1 MLLCLAN
8 IGSSMANFFRFLY
21 ARVCCGYCNY
31 VKKRNIRLKAATLS
45 SVAANHANAISYA
58 AMATTNLIIQ
68 QNSHSAGEA
77 VANEGYN
84 TNSPPSP
91 ALVNDG
97 SVNEKKPKIPDIR
110 LSANSTDA
118 ASGIIRPPSAAAN
131 DVNILELLE
140 ENTEVDYRKITV
152 PISITLFI
160 LSSYIFLGGVLF
172 QTLENWT
179 ILDGVYFCFIT
190 LR

>member
-1 MLLCLAN
+1 M
-8 IGSSMANFFRFLY
+8 
-21 ARVCCGYCNY
+21 
-31 VKKRNIRLKAATLS
+31 
-45 SVAANHANAISYA
+45 
-58 AMATTNLIIQ
+58 
-68 QNSHSAGEA
+68 
-77 VANEGYN
+77 ANEGYN

-91 ALVNDG
+91 VALVANNNDT
-97 SVNEKKPKIPDIR
+97 SISEKKTKIPDIR
-110 LSANSTDA
+110 LSANTDT
-118 ASGIIRPPSAAAN
+118 ASGVVRPPSGAAN
-131 DVNILELLE
+131 DINILELLE
-140 ENTEVDYRKITV
+140 ENTEVDYKKITV